1 MRLFTGLSKEKKSIF
16 QSGAAG
22 SSTESAVS
30 GQIRKDWTFFFLPG
44 FSAAL
49 KLQTPET
56 WTRVRWWT
64 LSWGKWQKKLNV
76 YRHGTLVRAKTTSP
90 PSKNLICLNLCPFEG
105 APRSRWSLQESADE
119 VKRSKQAL
127 SPASHGLPQQVE
139 SKRFKCLSS
148 KLRLKFF
155 FHCYETSKKK
165 YPLSFDLTRE
175 ATRTQTPLTCWDIT
189 PE

>member
-30 GQIRKDWTFFFLPG
+30 GQIRKDWTFS
-44 FSAAL
+44 FSSQVL
-49 KLQTPET
+49 VPHSNCKHPKREQG
-56 WTRVRWWT
+56 
-64 LSWGKWQKKLNV
+64 WGDECYHEVNGKKKLNV

-90 PSKNLICLNLCPFEG
+90 PSKNRICLNLCPFEG
-105 APRSRWSLQESADE
+105 ALRSSWSLQESADE
-119 VKRSKQAL
+119 VKKSKQAL

-155 FHCYETSKKK
+155 FIAMKPVKRSILYHLIWPVRRHEHKLHS
-165 YPLSFDLTRE
+165 RAE
-175 ATRTQTPLTCWDIT
+175 I
-189 PE
+189 